1 LVSWA
6 NFKVQWKK
14 IKKIGTLL
22 GCNKRK
28 IDKLIKERRGN
39 PGKINRGRNS
49 GARMQTRTA
58 GSPLGSCDG
67 KQPTQHLTQAQRSKK
82 KIIKYWRKENMEKIR
97 NFFKDESGAN
107 MVEYALLTAL
117 IGVMLIGGLKLL
129 QGGIAGV
136 FGDATSELNAV
147 SP

>member
-1 LVSWA
+1 VSALIRAHTRVRPYNSVPSDCDLVSWA

-58 GSPLGSCDG
+58 GSRLGSCDG
-67 KQPTQHLTQAQRSKK
+67 KQPTQHLTHAQRSKK
-82 KIIKYWRKENMEKIR
+82 K
-97 NFFKDESGAN
+97 
-107 MVEYALLTAL
+107 
-117 IGVMLIGGLKLL
+117 
-129 QGGIAGV
+129 
-136 FGDATSELNAV
+136 
-147 SP
+147 